1 MTSIKTAISIN
12 EELFT
17 KADAVAH
24 EMGVSR
30 SEVFAR
36 ALEEYLRRRESRELL
51 ARVNEALENDA
62 QEDERETGRRMRRFQ
77 RKALDVE

>member
-1 MTSIKTAISIN
+1 MASVKTAISID

-17 KADAVAH
+17 KAEAVAH

-36 ALEEYLRRRESRELL
+36 ALEEYLRRHESRDLL

-62 QEDERETGRRMRRFQ
+62 QVEERDTTWRMRRLH
-77 RKALDVE
+77 RKALDHE